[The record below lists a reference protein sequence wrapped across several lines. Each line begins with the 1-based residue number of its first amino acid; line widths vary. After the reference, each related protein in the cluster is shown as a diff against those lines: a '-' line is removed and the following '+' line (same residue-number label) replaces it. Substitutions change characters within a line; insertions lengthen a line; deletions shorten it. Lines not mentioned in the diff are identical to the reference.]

1 MVPYALVA
9 TTKLYVSTRMSFV
22 YCSEDT
28 PFTPVLLALTAADGP
43 DCLPTALATAS
54 IAIVGNLAP
63 TQGFREISCFESM
76 DFKPCGMHCANPV
89 FYLLIL
95 FISNRIHLVY
105 SFSAEGP
112 EKVCFVQAFQSNVT
126 WAWVLI
132 YCCYSTGWRI
142 MEWER
147 AEPLRSTSW
156 HFAGRGDGCSR
167 PTSQTVPLWKGS
179 MASYHCQGL
188 TWSCFQVWLTIV
200 GLSILKQC
208 HFNLLYF
215 CEAPLH
221 KVWARPMEKL
231 FCFYL
236 KRTGCSFLS
245 ERFF

>member
-1 MVPYALVA
+1 
-9 TTKLYVSTRMSFV
+9 MSFV

-112 EKVCFVQAFQSNVT
+112 EKVCFVQALQSKVT
-126 WAWVLI
+126 
-132 YCCYSTGWRI
+132 
-142 MEWER
+142 
-147 AEPLRSTSW
+147 
-156 HFAGRGDGCSR
+156 
-167 PTSQTVPLWKGS
+167 
-179 MASYHCQGL
+179 
-188 TWSCFQVWLTIV
+188 
-200 GLSILKQC
+200 
-208 HFNLLYF
+208 
-215 CEAPLH
+215 
-221 KVWARPMEKL
+221 
-231 FCFYL
+231 
-236 KRTGCSFLS
+236 
-245 ERFF
+245 